1 MTDAN
6 PPEPTRCRNCG
17 TEFSGRSTPLGLC
30 PACLI
35 KLGMSDPNWTP
46 PPEPPPEIPAAA
58 AASPAGASPAA
69 TVASRR
75 FPRFP
80 RLPLSVWIAAGAILA
95 LLFVLSRFLQPRDP
109 RYNDPSGPVV
119 HFTLALPDEV
129 ELADGAQFAVSPDGK
144 QIAAVAR
151 DPSGRQLLWVR
162 SFASTEWRE
171 LRQSDGAS
179 HPFWSPDSRQVGF
192 FADRRLKRTDVASGL
207 TSVVCDAPSGR
218 GGAWTAN
225 GVIVFAP
232 GSGPLMRVPAAGGTP
247 DQVTTVDGPQG
258 ALAHAWPGAL
268 PDPQRFVY
276 SAPGGSG
283 EKNGSPA
290 FAASMDTGETRVIAR
305 DGWSAAFA
313 RGYLFFVQGTSL
325 IAQPFDARRLEATGD
340 VRRVPGADEVGGSP
354 SEGAAFSVSNDV
366 LAFRTGGPSL
376 SQLVW
381 FDRAGSGGQAMEPGD
396 FQQFSISPDGDR
408 VAMARR
414 DARDESSNIWL
425 LEPRRGTNSRVTIGR
440 SRDSSPIWAPDATRI
455 AFASDRGD
463 SVNLYMTPATGGGS
477 EEQLLSLQKPAH
489 PIPTD
494 WSRDGRMLLYSATS
508 PKTGSDLLVLPT
520 SGDRKPIPIA
530 SGAFNESDGR
540 FSPDVRYVAYVSDES
555 GRNEVYVQSFP
566 PAEGKWQ
573 VSAGGGTRP
582 RWRGDGRELFFMAT
596 DGVLMSVEIQQAGPA
611 LRLGVPQA
619 LTQLRG
625 AGDYEISPDGRR
637 FLAKTSLRER
647 GDNELQVVLNWAAEL
662 AGGR

>member
-1 MTDAN
+1 
-6 PPEPTRCRNCG
+6 
-17 TEFSGRSTPLGLC
+17 
-30 PACLI
+30 
-35 KLGMSDPNWTP
+35 
-46 PPEPPPEIPAAA
+46 
-58 AASPAGASPAA
+58 
-69 TVASRR
+69 
-75 FPRFP
+75 
-80 RLPLSVWIAAGAILA
+80 VWIAAGAILA
-95 LLFVLSRFLQPRDP
+95 LLFVLSQFLQPRDP

-151 DPSGRQLLWVR
+151 DPSGRQRLWVR
-162 SFASTEWRE
+162 SLASTEWRE

-225 GVIVFAP
+225 GVIVFAR
-232 GSGPLMRVPAAGGTP
+232 GSGPLMRVAAAGGTP

-258 ALAHAWPGAL
+258 ALAHVWPGAL

-276 SAPGGSG
+276 SAPG
-283 EKNGSPA
+283 EKNGSSA

-325 IAQPFDARRLEATGD
+325 IAQPFDARRLEAAGD

-366 LAFRTGGPSL
+366 LAFRTGGLRL

-381 FDRAGSGGQAMEPGD
+381 FDRRGEVVADAHEPGD
-396 FQQFSISPDGDR
+396 FRQFSISPDGTR

-414 DARDESSNIWL
+414 DERDGSSNIWA
-425 LEPRRGTNSRVTIGR
+425 LELQRGTNSRITLGR
-440 SRDSSPIWAPDATRI
+440 SRDSSPVWSPDATRI

-463 SVNLYMTPATGGGS
+463 SMNIYTTASSGGGS
-477 EEQLLSLQKPAH
+477 EELLVSVQKPAH
-489 PIPTD
+489 PVPTD
-494 WSRDGRMLLYSATS
+494 WARDGRVLLYSATS
-508 PKTGSDLLVLPT
+508 PTTGSDLMMLPVE
-520 SGDRKPIPIA
+520 GDKKPIPIA
-530 SGAFNESDGR
+530 SGSFNESDGR

-555 GRNEVYVQSFP
+555 GRNEVYVQTFP

-582 RWRGDGRELFFMAT
+582 RWRRDGRELFFLAS
-596 DGVLMSVEIQQAGPA
+596 DGALMSVQIQTGPA
-611 LRLGVPQA
+611 LRLGVPQP
-619 LTQLRG
+619 LMPLRG
-625 AGDYEISPDGRR
+625 AGDFEISPDGRI
-637 FLAKTSLRER
+637 LAKTALRR
-647 GDNELQVVLNWAAEL
+647 QGDNELQVVLNWAAEL
-662 AGGR
+662 R